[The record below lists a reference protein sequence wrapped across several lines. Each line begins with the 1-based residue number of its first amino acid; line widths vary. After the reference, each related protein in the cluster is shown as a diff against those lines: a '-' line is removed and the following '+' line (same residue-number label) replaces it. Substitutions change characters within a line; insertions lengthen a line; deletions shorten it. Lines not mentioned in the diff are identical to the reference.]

1 MRAYSE
7 SYLEQIVETQGQLF
21 DFVSY
26 KFPECDTKD
35 FIDKYMQSYTRQ
47 RIDKADAYL
56 ANEDVED
63 LYAWFIKLDNYSFSP
78 VTSSQ
83 ENSSAIESN
92 SKSIEEANSKSV
104 KDTGSEVK
112 VYDFSKLLEN

>member
-35 FIDKYMQSYTRQ
+35 FIDKYMQSYTR
-47 RIDKADAYL
+47 
-56 ANEDVED
+56 
-63 LYAWFIKLDNYSFSP
+63 
-78 VTSSQ
+78 
-83 ENSSAIESN
+83 
-92 SKSIEEANSKSV
+92 
-104 KDTGSEVK
+104 
-112 VYDFSKLLEN
+112 

>member
-1 MRAYSE
+1 MQANVPARTIY
-7 SYLEQIVETQGQLF
+7 YQL
-21 DFVSY
+21 Y
-26 KFPECDTKD
+26 GIE
-35 FIDKYMQSYTRQ
+35 DKG
-47 RIDKADAYL
+47 IA
-56 ANEDVED
+56 
-63 LYAWFIKLDNYSFSP
+63 SFSP

>member
-7 SYLEQIVETQGQLF
+7 SYLEQVVETQGQLF

-35 FIDKYMQSYTRQ
+35 FINKYMQSYTRQ

-78 VTSSQ
+78 GK
-83 ENSSAIESN
+83 AISCG
-92 SKSIEEANSKSV
+92 KSRRTAKSLD
-104 KDTGSEVK
+104 KPQHTIK
-112 VYDFSKLLEN
+112 

>member
-1 MRAYSE
+1 MCFKLKKIAKHSFKLNTSE
-7 SYLEQIVETQGQLF
+7 ITT
-21 DFVSY
+21 VSS
-26 KFPECDTKD
+26 DHVTTGN
-35 FIDKYMQSYTRQ
+35 IDDDR
-47 RIDKADAYL
+47 
-56 ANEDVED
+56 
-63 LYAWFIKLDNYSFSP
+63 SFSP